1 MASRDLLKQFQGLTL
16 DNVGTWPPAP
26 RFALWL
32 IIIIAF
38 GVGGWFG
45 LWSGQQEQLQQLQA
59 DEQKLKDEYKSK
71 MQQAIN
77 LDELRKQREQVS
89 QYVLTLEKQLP
100 SKSEMDAL
108 LSDINQAGV
117 GRGLDFELFKPGQT
131 NVKEYYAEL
140 PIAIKLAGKY
150 HDLGAFAS
158 DIANLPR
165 IVTLNNLNL
174 AAGKG
179 GALTL
184 DATAKTYR
192 YLDADEVAAQR
203 KAKQA
208 GHEGA
213 GQMTALNRP
222 LRLVACVV
230 TAATLGACGGGDE
243 GELRTWMDDTRKA
256 MRPTTQ
262 PVAEP
267 KQFSPFTYEAKAL
280 IDPFDAQKMVLAVA
294 RQAQARAS
302 TSAIKPDL
310 DRRREALEGFPLDQL
325 KMVGTLRQQ
334 GNNVAL
340 IDASGQTFMVR
351 SGNYLGQ
358 NFGLVTKISETEVEL
373 KEIVQDAAGEW
384 VERPAKLELQE
395 AAARQGSKR

>member
-26 RFALWL
+26 RIALWL
-32 IIIIAF
+32 VIIVAF

-59 DEQKLKDEYKSK
+59 EEQKLKDEYKSK

-77 LDELRKQREQVS
+77 LDELRKQREQVI

-165 IVTLNNLNL
+165 IVTLNNLNV
-174 AAGKG
+174 AAAKG
-179 GALTL
+179 GALTM

-192 YLDADEVAAQR
+192 YLDADELANQR
-203 KAKQA
+203 KARQ
-208 GHEGA
+208 
-213 GQMTALNRP
+213 
-222 LRLVACVV
+222 
-230 TAATLGACGGGDE
+230 
-243 GELRTWMDDTRKA
+243 
-256 MRPTTQ
+256 PT
-262 PVAEP
+262 
-267 KQFSPFTYEAKAL
+267 K
-280 IDPFDAQKMVLAVA
+280 
-294 RQAQARAS
+294 
-302 TSAIKPDL
+302 
-310 DRRREALEGFPLDQL
+310 G
-325 KMVGTLRQQ
+325 
-334 GNNVAL
+334 
-340 IDASGQTFMVR
+340 
-351 SGNYLGQ
+351 
-358 NFGLVTKISETEVEL
+358 
-373 KEIVQDAAGEW
+373 
-384 VERPAKLELQE
+384 PAK
-395 AAARQGSKR
+395 

>member
-1 MASRDLLKQFQGLTL
+1 MASQDLLKQFQGLTL
-16 DNVGTWPPAP
+16 ENVGSWPPAP
-26 RFALWL
+26 RIALWVL
-32 IIIIAF
+32 IIIAF

-45 LWSGQQEQLQQLQA
+45 LWSGQKEQLEQLQA
-59 DEQKLKDEYKSK
+59 NEIKLKDEYKNK
-71 MQQAIN
+71 LQQAIN

-89 QYVLTLEKQLP
+89 AYVLTLEKQLP

-192 YLDADEVAAQR
+192 YLDAEEVAAQR

-208 GHEGA
+208 
-213 GQMTALNRP
+213 
-222 LRLVACVV
+222 
-230 TAATLGACGGGDE
+230 ATKGPG
-243 GELRTWMDDTRKA
+243 K
-256 MRPTTQ
+256 
-262 PVAEP
+262 
-267 KQFSPFTYEAKAL
+267 K
-280 IDPFDAQKMVLAVA
+280 
-294 RQAQARAS
+294 
-302 TSAIKPDL
+302 
-310 DRRREALEGFPLDQL
+310 
-325 KMVGTLRQQ
+325 
-334 GNNVAL
+334 
-340 IDASGQTFMVR
+340 
-351 SGNYLGQ
+351 
-358 NFGLVTKISETEVEL
+358 
-373 KEIVQDAAGEW
+373 
-384 VERPAKLELQE
+384 
-395 AAARQGSKR
+395 

>member
-1 MASRDLLKQFQGLTL
+1 MASQDILKQFRGLTL
-16 DNVGTWPPAP
+16 ENVGTWPLAP
-26 RFALWL
+26 RIALWL
-32 IIIIAF
+32 VIIIAL

-45 LWSGQQEQLQQLQA
+45 LWSGQKEQLEQLQA
-59 DEQKLKDEYKSK
+59 DEQKLKEEYKSK
-71 MQQAIN
+71 LQQAIN

-174 AAGKG
+174 AAGKS

-208 GHEGA
+208 
-213 GQMTALNRP
+213 
-222 LRLVACVV
+222 
-230 TAATLGACGGGDE
+230 
-243 GELRTWMDDTRKA
+243 
-256 MRPTTQ
+256 PTKG
-262 PVAEP
+262 PG
-267 KQFSPFTYEAKAL
+267 K
-280 IDPFDAQKMVLAVA
+280 
-294 RQAQARAS
+294 
-302 TSAIKPDL
+302 
-310 DRRREALEGFPLDQL
+310 
-325 KMVGTLRQQ
+325 
-334 GNNVAL
+334 
-340 IDASGQTFMVR
+340 
-351 SGNYLGQ
+351 
-358 NFGLVTKISETEVEL
+358 
-373 KEIVQDAAGEW
+373 
-384 VERPAKLELQE
+384 
-395 AAARQGSKR
+395 